1 MSAFSLRFV
10 CPHCHA
16 PIDPRQLETAVDGEE
31 EFRVCPECDEM
42 IAFTASVPDDGH
54 VAGGRQPAISA
65 GLLVERR
72 AGVSSS

>member
-16 PIDPRQLETAVDGEE
+16 PIDPRQLETAIDGAE

-42 IAFTASVPDDGH
+42 IAFAPSASVAGH
-54 VAGGRQPAISA
+54 VAGDGRQAD
-65 GLLVERR
+65 LR
-72 AGVSSS
+72 AGACSS